1 MLGNRKK
8 ITKANLVKMSLFY
21 LKKNGNKRKR
31 RALDAE

>member
-21 LKKNGNKRKR
+21 FKKMEIRGK
-31 RALDAE
+31 EEP